1 VDRSAQVR
9 KLCDDAAPA
18 FVRGSGRDVWAR
30 PVLTEGTVLNVSER
44 RMAQS
49 GRTTLIKV
57 ERGHGHRL
65 PKLLEDVIDLTDA

>member
-1 VDRSAQVR
+1 M
-9 KLCDDAAPA
+9 
-18 FVRGSGRDVWAR
+18 WAR